1 MSTSIPIPRQRP
13 ASDITFMFIPV
24 KYIITSA
31 KSTLNGILNATTIVG
46 LTSLRNNAS
55 TIIASTA
62 PITILLKTL
71 EMIVFIKSP

>member
-1 MSTSIPIPRQRP
+1 
-13 ASDITFMFIPV
+13 MFIPV